1 MIKLKQLL
9 RTWMLAIAILLG
21 LLLYFL
27 GDNYL
32 PNPTVKT
39 VAMHWIK
46 TLQPILIFA
55 MLMITFCKV
64 DTRCLRLTSW
74 HGYLLILQT
83 LAFSI
88 TAIFLIGAP
97 SIYRPIAEG
106 ALLCFICPTA
116 TAAAVITD
124 KLKGDVAGVIS
135 YTILAN
141 ILAALLIPTVASLIL
156 PSQIGFLTSLCSIL
170 AKVFPMLIFPFF
182 VAWGIRTYFPL
193 ILKQILAVKDLAFYI
208 WAICLTL
215 AITTSTHALMQ
226 SSAPFSTLLYISLV
240 SLVSCALQFGF
251 GRVIGR
257 KYHSVV
263 AASQA
268 IGQKNTVFAIWAGF
282 TFFDPLSSLAGGF
295 YSIFHNLWNSYQLS
309 RQTRREQSAQNVK

>member
-21 LLLYFL
+21 VLLYFL

-32 PNPTVKT
+32 PNPTAKT
-39 VAMHWIK
+39 MAMHWIK
-46 TLQPILIFA
+46 TLQPILIFV

-64 DTRCLRLTSW
+64 EPRSLRLTSW
-74 HGYLLILQT
+74 HGHLLILQT
-83 LAFSI
+83 LGFSI
-88 TAIFLIGAP
+88 AAIFIIGANP
-97 SIYRPIAEG
+97 TYRPIAEG

-116 TAAAVITD
+116 TATAVVTD

-141 ILAALLIPTVASLIL
+141 MLAALLIPTVVSLMI
-156 PSQIGFLTSLCSIL
+156 PSQIGFLTSLWSIM

-182 VAWGIRTYFPL
+182 VAWGIRTYFPQ
-193 ILKQILAVKDLAFYI
+193 ILKQILAVKDLAFHI

-215 AITTSTHALMQ
+215 AITTSTHALMH
-226 SSAPFSTLLYISLV
+226 SVAPFSTLLSICLV
-240 SLVSCALQFGF
+240 SLVSCALQFGI
-251 GRVIGR
+251 GRIIGR
-257 KYHSVV
+257 KHHSLV

-309 RQTRREQSAQNVK
+309 QQARSEQRG